1 MTKAANLSVS
11 GNVQDWTVNFT
22 KRRKKDK
29 KNMKFFLFL
38 GFLAFAK
45 GLRLEEGSLMEAE
58 FEPIPTGPN
67 TGCIT
72 CDDSEERYSCHGYAI
87 IKTNKNGNEV
97 EHGKFDQLEEDTVPR
112 KIYELTYNNVFRGFR
127 RATKII
133 ETQGNCCWKFYERW
147 VTFLTVRVHS
157 SSHGHALKL

>member
-1 MTKAANLSVS
+1 MAVDFCLFQAPSRS
-11 GNVQDWTVNFT
+11 GQSTL
-22 KRRKKDK
+22 K
-29 KNMKFFLFL
+29 KNKKKTMKFFVFL
-38 GFLAFAK
+38 GFLAFVK
-45 GLRLEEGSLMEAE
+45 GLRLEESSLMEAE
-58 FEPIPTGPN
+58 FEPIPTVPN

-97 EHGKFDQLEEDTVPR
+97 QHGKFDQLEEDTVPR

-157 SSHGHALKL
+157 SSHGHAVKL